1 MPGHDLYG
9 LVDIL
14 ALMPDMERWPT
25 GRLLS
30 TAARLVEHAWNE
42 KLRSMGLTH
51 AGVIVMQVLAVKG
64 PTSQSILA
72 QIVRVQAQTMGK
84 TLSRLEAH
92 GHVSRTRSLSDRR
105 SQVVSLTEAGE
116 RTLGLA
122 TLLEGEVLAPVPV
135 DTAKLRRELQAL
147 VHELA
152 NNHSL
157 DVVNGIVA
165 AADSGAAPGE
175 VST

>member
-1 MPGHDLYG
+1 
-9 LVDIL
+9 
-14 ALMPDMERWPT
+14 MPDMERWPT

-42 KLRSMGLTH
+42 KLRGMDLTH
-51 AGVIVMQVLAVKG
+51 AGVIVMEVLAVKG
-64 PTSQSILA
+64 PTTQSTLA

-92 GHVSRTRSLSDRR
+92 GHVSRARSMSDRR

-116 RTLGLA
+116 HTLGLA
-122 TLLEGEVLAPVPV
+122 TQLEREVLEPVPV

-147 VHELA
+147 VRELA
-152 NNHSL
+152 TNQSSAVANE
-157 DVVNGIVA
+157 IVA
-165 AADSGAAPGE
+165 MDSGLASGE
-175 VST
+175 ASK

>member
-1 MPGHDLYG
+1 
-9 LVDIL
+9 
-14 ALMPDMERWPT
+14 MPDMERWPT

-42 KLRSMGLTH
+42 KLRGMGLTH
-51 AGVIVMQVLAVKG
+51 AGVIVMEVLAVKG
-64 PTSQSILA
+64 PTTQSMLA

-92 GHVSRTRSLSDRR
+92 GHVSRARGISDRR
-105 SQVVSLTEAGE
+105 SQVVSLTEAGG

-122 TLLEGEVLAPVPV
+122 TQLEREVLEPVPV

-147 VHELA
+147 VRELA
-152 NNHSL
+152 NNHPAA
-157 DVVNGIVA
+157 VVNVIVA
-165 AADSGAAPGE
+165 AADSGASPDD
-175 VST
+175 VPD